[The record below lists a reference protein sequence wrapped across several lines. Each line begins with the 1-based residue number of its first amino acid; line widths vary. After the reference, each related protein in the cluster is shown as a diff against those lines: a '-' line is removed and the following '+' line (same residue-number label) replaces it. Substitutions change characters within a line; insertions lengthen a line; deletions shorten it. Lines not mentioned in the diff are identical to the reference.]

1 MGTRASGGPRDDV
14 DSVAGELV
22 DRLAAGPT
30 VSLGLTK
37 WLLLSGDALPLDGH
51 LRNEAFALEISSR
64 SEDFREGLGAFEGAP
79 ESRIQGSLGGSAG
92 SLL

>member
-1 MGTRASGGPRDDV
+1 MEAVEWGLVHQSVPRDEV
-14 DSVAGELV
+14 ETVAVELV

-37 WLLLSGDALPLDGH
+37 WLLLSGDAQPLDGH

-64 SEDFREGLGAFEGAP
+64 SEDFREGLGALKERRNP
-79 ESRIQGSLGGSAG
+79 EFKGR
-92 SLL
+92 

>member
-1 MGTRASGGPRDDV
+1 MEAVEWGLV
-14 DSVAGELV
+14 HQSVPPDEVETVAVELV

-64 SEDFREGLGAFEGAP
+64 SEDFREGLATLKERRNP
-79 ESRIQGSLGGSAG
+79 EFKGR
-92 SLL
+92 